1 MPAKPRGAVVSSSE
15 AAPFRYRQSFPASSA
30 QIRSTGASASQEIS
44 EEEAQAREGE
54 AWKRGLAEGE
64 ARARAALEEKLEQER
79 SAIEKSIR
87 EFAVR
92 RDEYFQQVEAEVVRL
107 ALSIAKRVLDRE
119 AQADPLV
126 LSGAVRSA
134 LARLSGA
141 ASVRL
146 RVSPERA
153 ALWRSYLQRS
163 PEPGSEG
170 EVAEVAE
177 VIEDAELDAAQV
189 ILETSIGT
197 AHLGLDEQ
205 FDEIDR
211 GLSDLHGRPRPAA
224 EGPAHGTKTTGKGK
238 KKRQARNKQRPSPR
252 AES

>member
-15 AAPFRYRQSFPASSA
+15 AVPFRYRQSFPASSA
-30 QIRSTGASASQEIS
+30 QRLRSTGASASREIS

-64 ARARAALEEKLEQER
+64 ARARAALEEKLGQER
-79 SAIEKSIR
+79 SAIEKSVR
-87 EFAVR
+87 EFVVR

-107 ALSIAKRVLDRE
+107 ALAVAKRVLNRE

-126 LSGAVRSA
+126 LSGTVRSA

-153 ALWRSYLQRS
+153 PLWRSCLAQNS
-163 PEPGSEG
+163 ELGVEPG
-170 EVAEVAE
+170 VV
-177 VIEDAELDAAQV
+177 EDAELDPEQV
-189 ILETSIGT
+189 ILETSMGA

-205 FDEIDR
+205 FEEIAR
-211 GLSDLHGRPRPAA
+211 GLSDLLRRPRPAA
-224 EGPAHGTKTTGKGK
+224 ERPAHGTRKAGK
-238 KKRQARNKQRPSPR
+238 KKKQSRKQRPSPR
-252 AES
+252 AEP